1 MVLRKMVT
9 SQRRDSNG
17 REVDNELGSTWKAWN
32 IEAAAVAVVDHS
44 SYYRDA
50 GDVGG
55 DNEESVQHEEVPKA

>member
-1 MVLRKMVT
+1 MVLRKRVT

-17 REVDNELGSTWKAWN
+17 REVDNELGNTWKAWN

-50 GDVGG
+50 GYVGG